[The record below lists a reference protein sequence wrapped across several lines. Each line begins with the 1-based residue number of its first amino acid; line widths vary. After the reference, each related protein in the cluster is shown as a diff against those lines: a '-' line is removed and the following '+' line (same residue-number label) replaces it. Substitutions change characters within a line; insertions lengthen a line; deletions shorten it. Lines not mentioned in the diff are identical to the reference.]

1 MNPDNLLISVVIP
14 THNRPDY
21 LKKAIKTVLNQ
32 TYKNFEIIVVD
43 DASTTNTIE
52 VINSFNDNRII
63 YLKNDKQCGAPKSR
77 NNGIEKAKGDYIA
90 FLDDDDEWEP
100 TKLEKQL
107 KEFDDDH
114 VGLVV
119 CYSLDKRFGMTRFS
133 KPKRKVSFA
142 DLLKSFNLSST
153 SSYVARKTAVE
164 KAGYF
169 DVNLPSAQEYDLA
182 IRLSMHYEVRTVTE
196 VLMIQ
201 NASIGQISTNWTR
214 KIRGILA
221 LYSKYGNE
229 YTKLGAKMCI
239 LNHLK
244 VAGLVGLFFGGFFLG
259 NKIYKIIIPFKEMY
273 ENV

>member
-1 MNPDNLLISVVIP
+1 MSDKNFLVSVIIP
-14 THNRPDY
+14 TYNRPGY
-21 LKKAIKTVLNQ
+21 LKKAIQTVLNQ
-32 TYKNFEIIVVD
+32 TYNNLEIIIVD
-43 DASTTNTIE
+43 DASKTDTKK
-52 VINSFNDNRII
+52 VIHSFNDNRITYI
-63 YLKNDKQCGAPKSR
+63 RNKKQSGAPVSR
-77 NNGIEKAKGDYIA
+77 NNGIKKAKGTCIA

-107 KEFDDDH
+107 KEFDDDN

-119 CYSLDKRFGMTRFS
+119 CYSLDKRFGMTRIS

-182 IRLSMHYEVRTVTE
+182 IRLSKHYEVRTVPE

-201 NASIGQISTNWTR
+201 NASTGQISTNWTR

-221 LYSKYGNE
+221 LYTKYGNE
-229 YTKLGAKMCI
+229 YNKLGAKMCI
-239 LNHLK
+239 MNHLK
-244 VAGLVGLFFGGFFLG
+244 VAGLVGLFFGGVFLG

>member
-1 MNPDNLLISVVIP
+1 MSNDNFLVSVIIP
-14 THNRPDY
+14 TYNRPDY
-21 LKKAIKTVLNQ
+21 LKKAIQTVLNQ
-32 TYKNFEIIVVD
+32 TYDNLEIIIVD
-43 DASTTNTIE
+43 DASTTDTMN
-52 VINSFNDNRII
+52 VINSFNDERII
-63 YLKNDKQCGAPKSR
+63 YIRNDKQSGAPVSR
-77 NNGIEKAKGDYIA
+77 NNGIKKANGTCIA

-107 KEFDDDH
+107 KEFDDDN

-119 CYSLDKRFGMTRFS
+119 CYSLDKRFGMTRIS

-153 SSYVARKTAVE
+153 SSYVARKIAVE

-169 DVNLPSAQEYDLA
+169 DVTLPSAQEYDLA
-182 IRLSMHYEVRTVTE
+182 IRLSKHYEVRTVPE

-201 NASIGQISTNWTR
+201 NASTGQISTNWKR

-229 YTKLGAKMCI
+229 YYKLGTKMCI
-239 LNHLK
+239 MNHLK